1 MANPYLVGRSSDSN
15 DCSRRDEELNPWSS
29 VSNFEEAFFIS
40 SRLTTTSKS
49 LGTIWMLGSAM
60 VTRPVAV
67 NVFEVG

>member
-1 MANPYLVGRSSDSN
+1 M
-15 DCSRRDEELNPWSS
+15 NPWSS